1 MEKNDSGEWP
11 VLTIDRQRRG
21 SLVDQIVAAIAE
33 MVNRRTLPAGTK
45 MPSVRQFAKVNGV
58 STFTVVESY
67 DRLMH
72 LGLLSSRRGSGFF
85 VARGTEAPAQQ
96 ACLPASASV
105 VDTLTPDLYSGQS
118 DALPVGA
125 GWLPPEWYGES
136 TILDAVRHA
145 MKIPAGRLRGYGHPL
160 GFPSL
165 RQHLAASLSA
175 ELFAVEPEQILLT
188 HGATHAFDL
197 VLRTLT
203 RPGDVV
209 FVEDPGYGN
218 LLALV
223 RHHGCV
229 AVGIPRGAQGLDM
242 DVLAR
247 EAQARQPKLMFV
259 NTVLQNP
266 LGTSLSQ
273 AQAHRLLALSEQFDF
288 WLVEDDIY
296 RELAARGESSLA
308 AMDGLRRVI
317 RIGSF
322 SKTLSPVLR
331 RRQQQGLPQAG
342 RTPRAPARRRART
355 GARAPGRRRPRAAGK
370 AARRDVRQRGLAGH
384 AAQRPRHRRAG
395 TARRHPAGA
404 GRILF
409 AASAGIRLVPLQ
421 RGLCLRAG
429 PARLPAFDPR
439 RFTMTTTTVNAVRTA
454 TAKRRAVNRDKV
466 ENAILGEAV
475 RQFAEC
481 GYEGTSIATVAERAG
496 LSKQNLMYYFPT
508 KQALYERVLDNVLD
522 DWLARMASLSD
533 PSKEPGD
540 VLRGYVRAKLKF
552 SREQPLA
559 SRVYAMEVIGGAKLY
574 ADQIRRRVIPLL
586 RADIAVFERWI
597 ADGKIAPVNATHLLF
612 AVWAMTQSYADFAAQ
627 MTLVLDREQL
637 QPSDFDDAERLI
649 TSMVLAAVGLQEK
662 SCPP

>member
-1 MEKNDSGEWP
+1 MEKNDSGAWP
-11 VLTIDRQRRG
+11 VLVIDRQRRG

-67 DRLMH
+67 DRLLH

-85 VARGTEAPAQQ
+85 VARGETPAQP
-96 ACLPASASV
+96 AALPVSANV

-165 RQHLAASLSA
+165 RQHLATTLSA
-175 ELFAVEPEQILLT
+175 DLCAVEPEQILLT

-209 FVEDPGYGN
+209 FVEDPGYSN

-223 RHHGCV
+223 RHHGCIP
-229 AVGIPRGAQGLDM
+229 VGIPRGAHGLDM

-296 RELAARGESSLA
+296 RELAARGDSSLA

-331 RRQQQGLPQAG
+331 VGSICASGSLIPELVRVKMLTGL
-342 RTPRAPARRRART
+342 TTSEVNERAVYDAISSRAYRKQVERLVLQLD
-355 GARAPGRRRPRAAGK
+355 GARELALERLGDAG
-370 AARRDVRQRGLAGH
+370 
-384 AAQRPRHRRAG
+384 
-395 TARRHPAGA
+395 
-404 GRILF
+404 
-409 AASAGIRLVPLQ
+409 LVPLARP
-421 RGLCLRAG
+421 RGGMFVSAGWPEPGRNGRIIAERALRAG
-429 PARLPAFDPR
+429 ILLAPGEFFALQPP
-439 RFTMTTTTVNAVRTA
+439 A
-454 TAKRRAVNRDKV
+454 TAWFRFNVAY
-466 ENAILGEAV
+466 A
-475 RQFAEC
+475 
-481 GYEGTSIATVAERAG
+481 YEPALLDFLRSI
-496 LSKQNLMYYFPT
+496 Q
-508 KQALYERVLDNVLD
+508 
-522 DWLARMASLSD
+522 
-533 PSKEPGD
+533 GD
-540 VLRGYVRAKLKF
+540 M
-552 SREQPLA
+552 P
-559 SRVYAMEVIGGAKLY
+559 
-574 ADQIRRRVIPLL
+574 
-586 RADIAVFERWI
+586 
-597 ADGKIAPVNATHLLF
+597 
-612 AVWAMTQSYADFAAQ
+612 
-627 MTLVLDREQL
+627 
-637 QPSDFDDAERLI
+637 
-649 TSMVLAAVGLQEK
+649 
-662 SCPP
+662 

>member
-1 MEKNDSGEWP
+1 MESTDKNSNGEWP
-11 VLTIDRQRRG
+11 VLAIDRQRRG

-45 MPSVRQFAKVNGV
+45 MPSVRQFAKTNGV

-67 DRLMH
+67 DRLLH

-85 VARGTEAPAQQ
+85 VARGPEAPAQQ

-105 VDTLTPDLYSGQS
+105 VDTLTPDLYSGQT

-165 RQHLAASLSA
+165 RQHLAATLSA

-209 FVEDPGYGN
+209 FVEDPGYSN

-229 AVGIPRGAQGLDM
+229 AVGIPRGAHGLDM
-242 DVLAR
+242 EVLAR

-296 RELAARGESSLA
+296 RELAARGDSSLA

-331 RRQQQGLPQAG
+331 VGSICASGSLMPELVRVKMLTGLTTSEVNERAVYDAVSSRAYRRQVERLVLQLD
-342 RTPRAPARRRART
+342 
-355 GARAPGRRRPRAAGK
+355 GARDTALECLGDAG
-370 AARRDVRQRGLAGH
+370 
-384 AAQRPRHRRAG
+384 
-395 TARRHPAGA
+395 
-404 GRILF
+404 
-409 AASAGIRLVPLQ
+409 LVPLARP
-421 RGLCLRAG
+421 RGGMFVSAGWPGRQQSGRA
-429 PARLPAFDPR
+429 
-439 RFTMTTTTVNAVRTA
+439 
-454 TAKRRAVNRDKV
+454 
-466 ENAILGEAV
+466 I
-475 RQFAEC
+475 
-481 GYEGTSIATVAERAG
+481 AERA
-496 LSKQNLMYYFPT
+496 
-508 KQALYERVLDNVLD
+508 
-522 DWLARMASLSD
+522 
-533 PSKEPGD
+533 
-540 VLRGYVRAKLKF
+540 
-552 SREQPLA
+552 
-559 SRVYAMEVIGGAKLY
+559 
-574 ADQIRRRVIPLL
+574 L
-586 RADIAVFERWI
+586 RANILL
-597 ADGKIAPVNATHLLF
+597 APGEFFALRPPDTAWFRFNVAYAHEPALL
-612 AVWAMTQSYADFAAQ
+612 DF
-627 MTLVLDREQL
+627 LRSIRGDH
-637 QPSDFDDAERLI
+637 
-649 TSMVLAAVGLQEK
+649 
-662 SCPP
+662 

>member
-1 MEKNDSGEWP
+1 MEPTEKSESEGWP
-11 VLTIDRQRRG
+11 ALAIDRQRRG

-67 DRLMH
+67 DRLLH

-96 ACLPASASV
+96 PCLLAAANV
-105 VDTLTPDLYSGQS
+105 VDTLTPDLYSGQT

-165 RQHLAASLSA
+165 RQHLATTLSA
-175 ELFAVEPEQILLT
+175 DLCAVEPEQILLT

-223 RHHGCV
+223 RHHGCE
-229 AVGIPRGAQGLDM
+229 AVGIPRGAHGLDM

-247 EAQARQPKLMFV
+247 AAQARQPKLMFV

-273 AQAHRLLALSEQFDF
+273 AQAHRLLALSEQYDF

-296 RELAARGESSLA
+296 RELAARGDSSLA

-331 RRQQQGLPQAG
+331 VGSICASGSLIPELVRVKMLTGLTTSEVNERAVYDAVGSRAYRKQVERLVQQLDDARELALERLGDAG
-342 RTPRAPARRRART
+342 
-355 GARAPGRRRPRAAGK
+355 
-370 AARRDVRQRGLAGH
+370 
-384 AAQRPRHRRAG
+384 
-395 TARRHPAGA
+395 
-404 GRILF
+404 
-409 AASAGIRLVPLQ
+409 LVPLARP
-421 RGLCLRAG
+421 RGGMFVSAGWPAQKQSGRA
-429 PARLPAFDPR
+429 
-439 RFTMTTTTVNAVRTA
+439 
-454 TAKRRAVNRDKV
+454 
-466 ENAILGEAV
+466 I
-475 RQFAEC
+475 
-481 GYEGTSIATVAERAG
+481 AERA
-496 LSKQNLMYYFPT
+496 
-508 KQALYERVLDNVLD
+508 
-522 DWLARMASLSD
+522 
-533 PSKEPGD
+533 
-540 VLRGYVRAKLKF
+540 
-552 SREQPLA
+552 
-559 SRVYAMEVIGGAKLY
+559 
-574 ADQIRRRVIPLL
+574 L
-586 RADIAVFERWI
+586 RASILL
-597 ADGKIAPVNATHLLF
+597 APGEFFALTPPDTAWFRFNVAYAHEPALLNF
-612 AVWAMTQSYADFAAQ
+612 LRSIRGD
-627 MTLVLDREQL
+627 L
-637 QPSDFDDAERLI
+637 P
-649 TSMVLAAVGLQEK
+649 
-662 SCPP
+662 